1 MMGTLA
7 SSMIF
12 FDVDLMPISLM
23 AEAGGPTKMT
33 PDFWHRS
40 ENSTFSERKP

>member
-12 FDVDLMPISLM
+12 LEVDLMPMSLM

-33 PDFWHRS
+33 PDFWQRS
-40 ENSTFSERKP
+40 ENSTFSERNP